1 MSASREKK
9 TRSDATYV
17 QRRNHR
23 EEDTDRRKHVLYG
36 IAGGVVVV
44 LAIALL
50 VWDSG
55 FFQKRST
62 AVTIDGENYG
72 PAVVQY
78 YYQTALNTA
87 YYNSMMGAST
97 FDYSVDP
104 AEQVYDEESGQT
116 WRDYLLDQAIDDLTQ
131 VTALVHTAE
140 SEGYTLPQKDQA
152 YLESQLNSLDSVWR
166 SNSSYD
172 SLSSY
177 LKLNYGSYMDEDT
190 FRQIYADQVLADSYR
205 QHYQDSLTYTDEE
218 VETYYS
224 EHANDLDT
232 FGYTVFTV
240 QATVE
245 EQTDEEGNTVEMT
258 DEEKT
263 AALETAKAD
272 AWSAVFGQQTAED
285 IVKNG
290 FTGTV
295 TDADVAGTLADAH
308 KAYADKLDELARA
321 GAALD
326 AANDGFVK
334 ALDDSGISY
343 DIDQQNAQNDQS
355 ACQTIASTLVNNGCD
370 LILDEFEAQIA
381 HPDSFEPS
389 YAWNASE
396 AICSKLGL
404 TIKSITQKHV
414 PYTVD
419 HDLYSATLG
428 KTIKAGNCIGM
439 SAVVTIETM
448 QGITVEEETIGK
460 VYGPDDGDLC
470 DWWITG
476 EPNTEFHVVKP
487 ATVEHTCATIVNRI
501 PSLLNAPAGYVT
513 CDQLEPHS
521 YLTYPMELYCEENWK

>member
-23 EEDTDRRKHVLYG
+23 EEDKDRRKHVLYG

-272 AWSAVFGQQTAED
+272 ALATAQAIQSRLTNGEDAQALADEYADQLYSSVISRQTVGSSLLSAYSEWAMDQSRQPGDVTLAESDYTNSYNYYVVLFEGRQLDETPTANVRHILVAAEQDEGADEPTQEQYDAAYTQAEELLAQWKDGEATEESFTQLAVEHSADSAVSSNEGLYSVSSTSGYDANFMDWALDPSRQPGDTG
-285 IVKNG
+285 IVQNTTSSVKG
-290 FTGTV
+290 WHIMYYVSSDDPIWRQTV
-295 TDADVAGTLADAH
+295 TAAFREDDYD
-308 KAYADKLDELARA
+308 
-321 GAALD
+321 ALD
-326 AANDGFVK
+326 AQA
-334 ALDDSGISY
+334 
-343 DIDQQNAQNDQS
+343 
-355 ACQTIASTLVNNGCD
+355 
-370 LILDEFEAQIA
+370 
-381 HPDSFEPS
+381 
-389 YAWNASE
+389 
-396 AICSKLGL
+396 
-404 TIKSITQKHV
+404 IKSYS
-414 PYTVD
+414 YT
-419 HDLYSATLG
+419 TG
-428 KTIKAGNCIGM
+428 IGLNF
-439 SAVVTIETM
+439 VTE
-448 QGITVEEETIGK
+448 
-460 VYGPDDGDLC
+460 
-470 DWWITG
+470 
-476 EPNTEFHVVKP
+476 
-487 ATVEHTCATIVNRI
+487 
-501 PSLLNAPAGYVT
+501 
-513 CDQLEPHS
+513 
-521 YLTYPMELYCEENWK
+521 

>member
-23 EEDTDRRKHVLYG
+23 EEDKDRRKHVLYG

-218 VETYYS
+218 AETYYS

-272 AWSAVFGQQTAED
+272 ALATAQAIQSRLTNGED
-285 IVKNG
+285 
-290 FTGTV
+290 
-295 TDADVAGTLADAH
+295 AQALADE
-308 KAYADKLDELARA
+308 YADA
-321 GAALD
+321 
-326 AANDGFVK
+326 
-334 ALDDSGISY
+334 
-343 DIDQQNAQNDQS
+343 
-355 ACQTIASTLVNNGCD
+355 
-370 LILDEFEAQIA
+370 
-381 HPDSFEPS
+381 
-389 YAWNASE
+389 
-396 AICSKLGL
+396 
-404 TIKSITQKHV
+404 
-414 PYTVD
+414 
-419 HDLYSATLG
+419 LYSSSIHTTAMGSTFS
-428 KTIKAGNCIGM
+428 
-439 SAVVTIETM
+439 SA
-448 QGITVEEETIGK
+448 
-460 VYGPDDGDLC
+460 
-470 DWWITG
+470 
-476 EPNTEFHVVKP
+476 
-487 ATVEHTCATIVNRI
+487 A
-501 PSLLNAPAGYVT
+501 
-513 CDQLEPHS
+513 
-521 YLTYPMELYCEENWK
+521 YPQ